1 VPHVEPLNRK
11 QQNFKQEA
19 AAVGKLAFDFQ
30 AILSSILDKPTEML
44 DYAGEQMERVRGLL
58 QAMPAYTCP
67 SSCKLC
73 CHGSILM
80 SYVEYVHI
88 LHRLRENYNA
98 EKLLALFSRRLGVLE
113 EADKLLCPFVEES
126 KEAEHCA
133 IYHDRPLICR
143 VYGTT
148 AAPCA
153 AEIEQP
159 HFPAGAFYQAY
170 NLLYYLADGS
180 FIGLPLSDGLA
191 LFEAPFPIWAAADS
205 DKVEEVLSIFAEHGS
220 MRAVIC
226 DVPANRFFTILPGGE
241 RHYLA

>member
-1 VPHVEPLNRK
+1 ME
-11 QQNFKQEA
+11 
-19 AAVGKLAFDFQ
+19 KLAFNFQ
-30 AILSSILDKPTEML
+30 AILASVPDKPAEMF
-44 DYAGEQMERVRGLL
+44 DYAGEQMKRVRGLL
-58 QAMPAYTCP
+58 QAMPAYNCP
-67 SSCKLC
+67 AACRHC
-73 CHGSILM
+73 CHGTILM
-80 SYVEYVHI
+80 SYVEYIHI
-88 LHRLRENYNA
+88 MHCLRNNFGS
-98 EKLLALFSRRLGVLE
+98 EKLLELFSKRLGVLAE
-113 EADKLLCPFVEES
+113 EGKLLCPFLDES
-126 KEAEHCA
+126 KKAEHCA

-159 HFPAGAFYQAY
+159 HFPAASFYNAY

-191 LFEAPFPIWAAADS
+191 LFEAPFPLWAAADS
-205 DKVEEVLSIFAEHGS
+205 GKVEEVLSIFAEHGS

-241 RHYLA
+241 RQYLA